1 MRTANSPN
9 DLERE
14 RERARCESC
23 NAPATSGRETSHK
36 PTANRPHHQ
45 RRFTL
50 RSECACKVSS
60 ESEDNESGEEGN
72 RLAVKERAANDH
84 IREVVA
90 LRVGPPVP
98 SEAHVSTLAH
108 L

>member
-23 NAPATSGRETSHK
+23 NAPATSGRETDK

-98 SEAHVSTLAH
+98 SEAQVSTLAH